1 MALSRWLHC
10 VPCIAHRDHWRALL
24 CWLAIPP
31 WMAVMILLA
40 VSIDPEWARRT
51 SDYATGYRL
60 IAAARDGAMVI
71 MLGGAAL
78 LGVMACAYV
87 LRARQRGRGWLLA
100 VVLGPIGLFLLALLR
115 DRASHPVDA
124 WQRCLRRLGRAR
136 RMGVECGFAMGPWL
150 GAWGAVALWRD
161 GGFRIEAW
169 RSGVTIAA
177 VAERHAA
184 SGGMQAFADMLL
196 VLYLVPLAALA
207 WPLVFNLLAHA
218 LEHRR
223 GTGGA

>member
-1 MALSRWLHC
+1 
-10 VPCIAHRDHWRALL
+10 
-24 CWLAIPP
+24 
-31 WMAVMILLA
+31 MILLA

-115 DRASHPVDA
+115 DRV
-124 WQRCLRRLGRAR
+124 G
-136 RMGVECGFAMGPWL
+136 
-150 GAWGAVALWRD
+150 
-161 GGFRIEAW
+161 
-169 RSGVTIAA
+169 
-177 VAERHAA
+177 
-184 SGGMQAFADMLL
+184 
-196 VLYLVPLAALA
+196 
-207 WPLVFNLLAHA
+207 
-218 LEHRR
+218 
-223 GTGGA
+223 